1 MRPSG
6 LMERKKKK
14 KKKKEE
20 ISLLN
25 YQTKKVSTCSLNL
38 AIKRKVSTYS
48 KLSLSGNQTIAYSK
62 NFILLLLH
70 FGFLFFNLN
79 KIYLLNAL
87 FFVSD
92 NPRKQRFND
101 CFICIIMK
109 QFGG

>member
-14 KKKKEE
+14 K
-20 ISLLN
+20 SL
-25 YQTKKVSTCSLNL
+25 CL
-38 AIKRKVSTYS
+38 AIKRKVSAYS
-48 KLSLSGNQTIAYSK
+48 KLSLSLSENQTIAYSNK
-62 NFILLLLH
+62 NFILLLPH
-70 FGFLFFNLN
+70 FGFLFFSLN
-79 KIYLLNAL
+79 KIYSLNAL